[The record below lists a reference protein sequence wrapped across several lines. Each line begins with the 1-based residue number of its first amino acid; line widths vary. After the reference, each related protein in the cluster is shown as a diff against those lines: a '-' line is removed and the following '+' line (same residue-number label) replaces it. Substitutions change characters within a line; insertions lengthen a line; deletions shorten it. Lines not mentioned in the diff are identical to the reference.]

1 MNDYW
6 KTIPGYFY
14 PWCEEGISYVI
25 PKLPS
30 SGTILELGSAYGRS
44 TCYWA
49 EQLIKHSKNYNIV
62 TVDNWSLIVEK
73 IHPVFKNLKDGNK
86 ISKEWGGNISKI
98 ILDNKCTSTENL
110 LKLQNCYLYNS
121 PTMAELFA
129 DYTEPYKN
137 MITALNVDLFN
148 KANATPE
155 NVQCV
160 FDSIG
165 SGYEKWFDIIYSKLE
180 VGGYYIFDKQAIY
193 KDKKI
198 MSYLEMFLGD
208 KGTEIQ
214 DLLLKNTESNVS
226 EIKYFI
232 KTTK

>member
-6 KTIPGYFY
+6 KTIPGLFY
-14 PWCEEGISYVI
+14 PWSEVGITHII

-49 EQLIKHSKNYNIV
+49 EQLIKHSKNYNII
-62 TVDNWSLIVEK
+62 TVDNWSLITEK
-73 IHPVFKNLKDGNK
+73 IHPVFNNLRENK
-86 ISKEWGGNISKI
+86 RIGKEWGGNISKI
-98 ILDNKCTSTENL
+98 ILKGDCTSKENL
-110 LKLQNCYLYNS
+110 IKLQNCYLNNS
-121 PTMAELFA
+121 PTMAELFD

-137 MITALNVDLFN
+137 MITILDIDLFN
-148 KANATPE
+148 QAHMAPE

-160 FDSIG
+160 FDAIG
-165 SGYEKWFDIIYSKLE
+165 SKYEKWFNIIYDKLE
-180 VGGYYIFDKQAIY
+180 VGGYYIFDRQAIY
-193 KDKKI
+193 RDKKI
-198 MSYLEMFLGD
+198 MDYLDQFLAN
-208 KGTEIQ
+208 KGTKIQ
-214 DLLLKNTESNVS
+214 DLQLKNIQMNVS

>member
-6 KTIPGYFY
+6 KSIPGYFY
-14 PWCEEGISYVI
+14 PWCEEGITHII

-30 SGTILELGSAYGRS
+30 TGIILELGSAYGKS

-49 EQLIKHSKNYNIV
+49 EQLIKHDKNYDIV
-62 TVDNWSLIVEK
+62 TIDDWSLITEK

-86 ISKEWGGNISKI
+86 VGKEWGGNISKI
-98 ILDNKCTSTENL
+98 ILRNDCISKENL
-110 LKLQNCYLYNS
+110 IKLQNCYLYNS
-121 PTMAELFA
+121 PTQAELFA

-137 MITALNVDLFN
+137 MITTLNVDLFN
-148 KANATPE
+148 EANVAPE
-155 NVQCV
+155 NVQCI

-165 SGYEKWFDIIYSKLE
+165 AGYENWFNTIYDKLE

-193 KDKKI
+193 KDEKV
-198 MSYLEMFLGD
+198 MGYLNMFLSE
-208 KGTEIQ
+208 KGIEIQ
-214 DLLLKNTESNVS
+214 NLLLKNIQSNVS